1 MSRAP
6 LAHGCVAAGTGTGID
21 KAAIDVAIGAVKAR
35 ITIRREHPSTQSPD
49 PLFRLVESALAA
61 IAAYPDAVALY
72 VVPGR
77 CFFSGVSA

>member
-21 KAAIDVAIGAVKAR
+21 EAT
-35 ITIRREHPSTQSPD
+35 ITIQREHPSAQSPD
-49 PLFRLVESALAA
+49 PLFRLIGSTLAA
-61 IAAYPDAVALY
+61 IAAYSDAVALC

-77 CFFSGVSA
+77 CFFSGVAA